1 MRPILTF
8 ARLTLVEASRRRLLL
23 ALVLL
28 TVVVCGFTGWGFSR
42 ITAPALSG
50 GQQLSTVEVRTV
62 ASQLLILVAFLF
74 SGVLA
79 LSSAL
84 TASPAISGDIESH
97 LTTAMLARP
106 VLRAQYVLGRWAG
119 LAVLVIAYAA
129 GSSALELAVVDI
141 TVGYLPPHPA
151 QLVLFIAA
159 EGLVL
164 MSLALCL
171 STRLSGM
178 TGGLIA
184 IAAWF
189 IAWLTGV
196 LAAVGQVISNVA
208 LENLGLAVRLLMP
221 VDALWRG
228 AIYAMEPAA
237 IVAAASQNR
246 DLGANPFTVLTPVPP
261 AMLVWSVVW
270 VVAIVGLSLWSV
282 QRRDL

>member
-28 TVVVCGFTGWGFSR
+28 TILVSGFTGWGFSR
-42 ITAPALSG
+42 IPSSGLGG
-50 GQQLSTVEVRTV
+50 GQPLSQVEVRTL
-62 ASQLLILVAFLF
+62 ASQLLVLVAFLF

-84 TASPAISGDIESH
+84 TASPALSGEIESN

-106 VLRAQYVLGRWAG
+106 VLRAHYVLGKWLG
-119 LAVLVIAYAA
+119 LAVLVVVYAA
-129 GSSALELAVVDI
+129 ASSALELILVDI
-141 TVGYLPPHPA
+141 TVSYLPPHPV
-151 QLVLFIAA
+151 QLILYIAG

-164 MSLALCL
+164 MTLALCL
-171 STRLSGM
+171 SSRLSGM

-196 LAAVGQVISNVA
+196 LAAIGQIIANAS
-208 LENLGLAVRLLMP
+208 LETLGLAVRLLIP
-221 VDALWRG
+221 SDALWRG
-228 AIYAMEPAA
+228 AVYAMEPAA
-237 IVAAASQNR
+237 IVAAGSQNR
-246 DLGANPFTVLTPVPP
+246 ELGASPFTVLAPVPP
-261 AMLVWSVVW
+261 AELVWCVIW
-270 VVAIVGLSLWSV
+270 VVGIVALTLWSV
-282 QRRDL
+282 QRREL